1 MNRQE
6 RMKELVELLN
16 KASKAYYQ
24 DAEEIMSN
32 YEYDKL
38 YDELQELER
47 ELGIT
52 LSNSPTVRVGSEVVS
67 ELPSTNRVITLS
79 LWAFQGQFT
88 VDIPGILAAVVV
100 SVIPILTAY
109 IIGRKQMVAG
119 LTAGFSK

>member
-47 ELGIT
+47 ELGSHFPIVRRCE
-52 LSNSPTVRVGSEVVS
+52 LDMKWSVNSQKNGMKAQCF
-67 ELPSTNRVITLS
+67 
-79 LWAFQGQFT
+79 LWT
-88 VDIPGILAAVVV
+88 R
-100 SVIPILTAY
+100 
-109 IIGRKQMVAG
+109 RKM
-119 LTAGFSK
+119 

>member
-38 YDELQELER
+38 MMNFRNWSVSLGSHFPIVRRCELDMKW
-47 ELGIT
+47 
-52 LSNSPTVRVGSEVVS
+52 SVNSKRNGMKAQCFFGTR
-67 ELPSTNRVITLS
+67 
-79 LWAFQGQFT
+79 
-88 VDIPGILAAVVV
+88 
-100 SVIPILTAY
+100 
-109 IIGRKQMVAG
+109 RKM
-119 LTAGFSK
+119 

>member
-52 LSNSPTVRVGSEVVS
+52 LSTVRRCESDMKWSVNSQKNGMKAQCF
-67 ELPSTNRVITLS
+67 
-79 LWAFQGQFT
+79 LWT
-88 VDIPGILAAVVV
+88 R
-100 SVIPILTAY
+100 
-109 IIGRKQMVAG
+109 RKR
-119 LTAGFSK
+119 

>member
-24 DAEEIMSN
+24 NAEEIMSN

-47 ELGIT
+47 ELGKNWE
-52 LSNSPTVRVGSEVVS
+52 LHGRTVR
-67 ELPSTNRVITLS
+67 R
-79 LWAFQGQFT
+79 
-88 VDIPGILAAVVV
+88 
-100 SVIPILTAY
+100 
-109 IIGRKQMVAG
+109 
-119 LTAGFSK
+119 

>member
-52 LSNSPTVRVGSEVVS
+52 LSNSPTVRVGYEVVS
-67 ELPSTNRVITLS
+67 ELPKERHESPMLS
-79 LWAFQGQFT
+79 LDKTKDVEELKNFVGDQKEQ
-88 VDIPGILAAVVV
+88 
-100 SVIPILTAY
+100 
-109 IIGRKQMVAG
+109 
-119 LTAGFSK
+119 

>member
-52 LSNSPTVRVGSEVVS
+52 LPIVRRCELDMKWSVNSQKNGMKAQCFSFGQDERGRGIKEF
-67 ELPSTNRVITLS
+67 
-79 LWAFQGQFT
+79 LWE
-88 VDIPGILAAVVV
+88 I
-100 SVIPILTAY
+100 
-109 IIGRKQMVAG
+109 RRH
-119 LTAGFSK
+119 